1 MVNFPKCNPDNIPEY
16 LKQNAL
22 FCLWKYGQDEK
33 GRPTKHPYNP
43 NSPRYKAK
51 VNSRETFAPF
61 NTAMAAAE
69 KVGGFD
75 GLGVGLF
82 GGIVAGIDID
92 HCITDGQYSDM
103 AVDIVQ
109 TMDAY
114 TEVSPSG
121 EGLRILFRVNS
132 AFVYDKAKYYTKRD
146 ATGLEVYLSDRY
158 LTVTGNAVLVRDV
171 ADRTDKLQLILDKYM
186 MRPTQQAQTLP
197 APVVLT
203 DAELI
208 DKARK
213 ARNGDTFTAL
223 YDRGDISSYNNDDSS
238 ADLALCNMLAFWT
251 GRDAGRMDLLFRQS
265 ALMRDKW
272 TRRQSGTTYGNIT
285 IQKAIASC
293 TEIYTVQRAASAA
306 AAVPGK
312 PEKEQKKQ
320 KARLAIDTLA
330 DEMSARGYS
339 MRFNLITKEYEVVGH
354 TESGRPLSQDDLTTI
369 MHNALADEYRGA
381 TIDTITQ
388 YAGYVARENSYNPVL
403 QKLNSTVWDGIDRLP
418 QLYTLIGIEDDP
430 LSQTLVRKWLLQSVA
445 LLFNNT
451 DNPFGA
457 DGCLVFNG
465 EQGAGKTSLFRHL
478 AMRSAW
484 FGEGMTVNDRDKD
497 TTRRIVSVW
506 LAELGEVESTLKSD
520 ISALKA
526 FITNDVDHYRLPYGK
541 ADTVAPR
548 LTSMCA
554 TCNSDR
560 YLIDQTGNR
569 RWWSVPFNRI
579 VTRAELLALDA
590 LQLWAQMFSQVKPLT
605 HEQKAACFRLTEAER
620 NALAVRNGEYE
631 KPLKS
636 QPEVEDILAKAS
648 AKKLP
653 TKKMTVS
660 EFKELWPVL
669 KAYSVQQVGAALKR
683 CGIDTTHT
691 GRGRFAELPLP
702 YSKP

>member
-1 MVNFPKCNPDNIPEY
+1 MVNFPKCNPDNVPEY

-43 NSPRYKAK
+43 HNPRYMAK
-51 VNSRETFAPF
+51 VSDSKTFAPF
-61 NTAMAAAE
+61 GTALAAAE

-92 HCITDGQYSDM
+92 HCITDGKFSDM
-103 AVDIVQ
+103 ALDIIK

-114 TEVSPSG
+114 TEKSPSG
-121 EGLRILFRVNS
+121 EGVRILFQVNS

-146 ATGLEVYLSDRY
+146 AVGLEVYTAQRY
-158 LTVTGNAVLVRDV
+158 LTVTGNAVLKREI
-171 ADRTDKLQLILDKYM
+171 TDKTDALQLILDKYM
-186 MRPTQQAQTLP
+186 VRPTQKSAQLP

-208 DKARK
+208 EK
-213 ARNGDTFTAL
+213 ARNAKNGAEFVAL
-223 YDRGDISSYNNDDSS
+223 YDRGDTSAYNNDDSS

-251 GRDAGRMDLLFRQS
+251 NRDAGRMDLLFRQS
-265 ALMRDKW
+265 ALMRSKW
-272 TRRQSGTTYGNIT
+272 TQRRGPDTYGNMT
-285 IQKAIASC
+285 IQKAISACSVV
-293 TEIYTVQRAASAA
+293 YTQNRPAA
-306 AAVPGK
+306 AAADPGK
-312 PEKEQKKQ
+312 PEPEQKKSRP
-320 KARLAIDTLA
+320 RLTPPILSA
-330 DEMSARGYS
+330 EMGARGYS
-339 MRFNLITKEYEVVGH
+339 MRYNLITKEYEVVGR
-354 TESGRPLSQDDLTTI
+354 TESGRPMVHDDLITI
-369 MHNALADEYRGA
+369 MQNALADDYKGV
-381 TIDTITQ
+381 TIDNITQ
-388 YAGYVARENSYNPVL
+388 YATYEAREREYNPVL
-403 QKLNSTVWDGIDRLP
+403 QMLNSIEWDGIDRLP
-418 QLYTLIGIEDDP
+418 QLYALIGIENDT

-445 LLFNNT
+445 MLFNT
-451 DNPFGA
+451 IDKPFGA

-478 AMRSAW
+478 AMKSAW

-506 LAELGEVESTLKSD
+506 IAELGEVESTLKSD

-569 RWWSVPFNRI
+569 RWWSVPFNRF
-579 VTRAELLALDA
+579 VTRAELMALDA
-590 LQLWAQMFSQVKPLT
+590 PQLWAQMFAQVKPMT
-605 HEQKAACFRLTEAER
+605 HEQKAACFRLTDDER
-620 NALAVRNGEYE
+620 NALAERNGEFE

-648 AKKLP
+648 AKELP
-653 TKKMTVS
+653 KKKMTVAD
-660 EFKELWPVL
+660 FKELWPVL
-669 KAYSVQQVGAALKR
+669 KPYSVQQIGIALKR
-683 CGIDTTHT
+683 CGIEPTRTKH
-691 GRGRFAELPLP
+691 GRFAELPVP
-702 YSKP
+702 YGKP